1 MDITSLTPPNNKEA
15 EEAVLGSIFL
25 DPSVL
30 PDIIEEIRWE
40 DFYYEK
46 NRIIFKC
53 MEDLFDRGIP
63 VDTVSVLENLR
74 QSKHLEKIGREETI
88 IYLAQI
94 VPTTA
99 NVMYYT
105 QIIKEKAL
113 MRALINASSEIVDA
127 VRTIGD

>member
-1 MDITSLTPPNNKEA
+1 MK
-15 EEAVLGSIFL
+15 
-25 DPSVL
+25 
-30 PDIIEEIRWE
+30 
-40 DFYYEK
+40 K

-74 QSKHLEKIGREETI
+74 QSKLLEKIGGEETI

-127 VRTIGD
+127 VRTIGDAQEVLEYAEKKNFFPLQKLELQEHMICYQTLCTMYLFK

>member
-74 QSKHLEKIGREETI
+74 QSKTPRENRRRRND
-88 IYLAQI
+88 YL
-94 VPTTA
+94 
-99 NVMYYT
+99 
-105 QIIKEKAL
+105 L
-113 MRALINASSEIVDA
+113 SSNS
-127 VRTIGD
+127 THYS

>member
-15 EEAVLGSIFL
+15 EEAVLEVFL

-53 MEDLFDRGIP
+53 MEDLLIRYSCRYCFCIRKFKTIKTPREIG
-63 VDTVSVLENLR
+63 
-74 QSKHLEKIGREETI
+74 EKND
-88 IYLAQI
+88 YL
-94 VPTTA
+94 
-99 NVMYYT
+99 
-105 QIIKEKAL
+105 L
-113 MRALINASSEIVDA
+113 SSNS
-127 VRTIGD
+127 THYS